1 MNKYLNFIKI
11 ALSDKS
17 KTGAIVRSSSYV
29 VRAVLKLIS
38 GRPLQKIVEYGSGD
52 GVMTLEL
59 LKHLSPQG
67 RLLAVETDSDFV
79 KILKQINDPRLL
91 VIEDSMQNVSRNI
104 EKYGFDSADLFISSV
119 PFSYLSKSEREEIC
133 DLTRHS
139 LASSGM
145 FIIFHQYSNLMA
157 KPLRMFFGW
166 VKVGF
171 EPLNFLPCF
180 IISAM
185 I

>member
-59 LKHLSPQG
+59 LNHLSPQG

-91 VIEDSMQNVSRNI
+91 VRSEERRVGKECRSR
-104 EKYGFDSADLFISSV
+104 
-119 PFSYLSKSEREEIC
+119 
-133 DLTRHS
+133 
-139 LASSGM
+139 
-145 FIIFHQYSNLMA
+145 
-157 KPLRMFFGW
+157 
-166 VKVGF
+166 
-171 EPLNFLPCF
+171 
-180 IISAM
+180 
-185 I
+185 